1 MGARKKPAVKPQEG
15 SLKDKDRKQPPR
27 RPAPL
32 AGNKRQR
39 KSFFMRSGR

>member
-15 SLKDKDRKQPPR
+15 SLKDRAKKPPR
-27 RPAPL
+27 RPAPV